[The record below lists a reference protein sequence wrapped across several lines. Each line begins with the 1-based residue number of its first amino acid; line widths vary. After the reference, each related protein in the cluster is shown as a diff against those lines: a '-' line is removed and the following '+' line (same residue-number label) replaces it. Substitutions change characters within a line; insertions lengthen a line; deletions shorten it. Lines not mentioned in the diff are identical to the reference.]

1 MTFITDKSSKSASSS
16 VPKPSRQVST
26 KVTDFFAPDGPLA
39 GVLTDYQVRQ
49 QQLDLSVAIEQA
61 IANKTTLIAEA
72 GTGTGKTFA
81 YLVPAIQSQQKV
93 IISTGTKNLQEQ
105 LFNRDL
111 PLVKALINKQKDTAL
126 LKGRSNY
133 LCLHRLKLSELSVR
147 GIDKETLSEFTLV
160 RNWSVGTKTGDMS
173 DLKSLKEDA
182 KVLPMVTST
191 IDNCLGKDCS
201 YFDECFLVKARQ
213 KALQADVVI
222 VNHHLFFADLAL
234 KEQGFGELIPAADSI
249 IFDEAHLV
257 PDIASEYFGENFS
270 TRQLV
275 DQLKDLVKIQKVSV
289 KDANQLSEFA
299 EKCQYSA
306 SDLRMQFTLESER
319 GNWLEQMKRDIIAQH
334 ITQLLSNLHNLLEV
348 GKLHDGRDKDLDSL
362 LEKIDT
368 STKRLRLFTLND
380 HKDVSLWFE
389 TSKYHLNLHLTPLS
403 IAKQFSK
410 VMDERQA
417 SWVFTSAT
425 LAINGE
431 FSHFQKLMGLTDAHS
446 VCFDSPFDYQKQA
459 MLCVPRYLPEPSS
472 KNIKQALVETA
483 IILIKAAKGRSFI
496 LFTSHYMMREVS
508 TLVRDLID
516 NPIFV
521 QGERSKGAILED
533 YLADSKSVLFATGAF
548 WEGVDVKGDNLLCVM
563 IDKLPF
569 ASPDDPLLKARLDDC
584 QKQGGSPFFD
594 IQIPQAVIAL
604 KQGAGRLIRDFEDRG
619 VLVICDN
626 RLVTK
631 PYASTFLAS
640 LPNMRKTRDL
650 QKVAEFLS
658 SIE

>member
-1 MTFITDKSSKSASSS
+1 
-16 VPKPSRQVST
+16 
-26 KVTDFFAPDGPLA
+26 
-39 GVLTDYQVRQ
+39 
-49 QQLDLSVAIEQA
+49 
-61 IANKTTLIAEA
+61 
-72 GTGTGKTFA
+72 
-81 YLVPAIQSQQKV
+81 VPAIQSQQKV

-105 LFNRDL
+105 LFKRDL
-111 PLVKALINKQKDTAL
+111 PLVKELINKQKDTAL

-133 LCLHRLKLSELSVR
+133 LCLHRVKLNEISQR
-147 GIDKETLSEFTLV
+147 GIEKETLLEYKMV
-160 RNWSVGTKTGDMS
+160 QKWSVGTKTGDMS
-173 DLKSLKEDA
+173 DLKGLKEDA
-182 KVLPMVTST
+182 RVLPMVTST

-201 YFDECFLVKARQ
+201 YYDDCFLVKARQ
-213 KALQADVVI
+213 KAMQADVVI

-234 KEQGFGELIPAADSI
+234 KEQGFGELIPAADCI

-270 TRQLV
+270 TRQLNE
-275 DQLKDLVKIQKVSV
+275 QLKDLIKLQKVSV

-299 EKCQYSA
+299 EKCQYSV
-306 SDLRMQFTLESER
+306 SDLRMQFPTDSER
-319 GNWLEQMKRDIIAQH
+319 GNWLEAMKRVPVAEQIQM
-334 ITQLLSNLHNLLEV
+334 LLSYLGNLLEV
-348 GKLHDGRDKDLDSL
+348 GKVHDGRDKDLDAL
-362 LEKIDT
+362 LEKIKT
-368 STKRLRLFTLND
+368 NTERLRLFTFTD

-389 TSKYHLNLHLTPLS
+389 TTKYHLTLHLTPLS

-410 VMDERQA
+410 VMNEREA
-417 SWVFTSAT
+417 SWIFTSAT
-425 LAINGE
+425 LAIEGE
-431 FSHFQKLMGLTDAHS
+431 FSHFQNLMGLHDADS
-446 VCFDSPFDYQKQA
+446 LCFDSPFDYQKQA

-472 KNIKQALVETA
+472 KNIKQALVDTA
-483 IILIKAAKGRSFI
+483 ITLIEAAKGRSFI

-508 TLVRDLID
+508 SLVKERIN
-516 NPIFV
+516 NPIYV
-521 QGERSKGAILED
+521 QGERSKAAILED
-533 YLADSKSVLFATGAF
+533 YLADSESVLFATGAF
-548 WEGVDVKGDNLLCVM
+548 WEGVDVKGDDLLCVM

-650 QKVAEFLS
+650 KTVQAFLS
-658 SIE
+658 SIG

>member
-1 MTFITDKSSKSASSS
+1 MRSTASSH
-16 VPKPSRQVST
+16 PPALNKQLST
-26 KVTDFFAPDGPLA
+26 KVSDFFAEYGPLSS
-39 GVLTDYQVRQ
+39 VLSGYQVRQ

-61 IANKTTLIAEA
+61 IATKTALIAEA

-81 YLVPAIQSQQKV
+81 YLVPAIQSKQKV

-105 LFNRDL
+105 LFKRDL
-111 PLVKALINKQKDTAL
+111 PLVKELINKQKDTAL

-133 LCLHRLKLSELSVR
+133 LCLHRLKLNEISHR
-147 GIDKETLSEFTLV
+147 GIEKETLQEFRTV
-160 RNWSVGTKTGDMS
+160 QKWSVGTKTGDMS
-173 DLKSLKEDA
+173 DLKNLKEDA
-182 KVLPMVTST
+182 KVLPLVTST

-201 YFDECFLVKARQ
+201 YYDDCFMVKARQ
-213 KALQADVVI
+213 KAMQADVVI

-234 KEQGFGELIPAADSI
+234 KEQGFGELIPAVDSI

-270 TRQLV
+270 TRQLN

-299 EKCQYSA
+299 EKCQYA
-306 SDLRMQFTLESER
+306 VSDLRMQFASDSER
-319 GNWLEQMKRDIIAQH
+319 GNWLGAMKRKPVADQ
-334 ITQLLSNLHNLLEV
+334 ITELLNFLGNLVEV
-348 GKLHDGRDKDLDSL
+348 GKIHDGRDKDLDAL
-362 LEKIDT
+362 LEKINT
-368 STKRLRLFTLND
+368 NAERLRLFTFDD

-389 TSKYHLNLHLTPLS
+389 TTKYHLTLHLTPLS

-410 VMDERQA
+410 VMNDREA

-425 LAINGE
+425 LAIDGQ
-431 FSHFQKLMGLTDAHS
+431 FDHFQRLMGLQDADS
-446 VCFDSPFDYQKQA
+446 LCFDSPFDYQKQA
-459 MLCVPRYLPEPSS
+459 MLCVPRYLPEPNNP
-472 KNIKQALVETA
+472 KIKAALVNTA
-483 IILIKAAKGRSFI
+483 ISLIEAAKGRSFI

-508 TLVRDLID
+508 SLVKERIE
-516 NPIFV
+516 NEVYV
-521 QGERSKGAILED
+521 QGERSKAAILED
-533 YLADSKSVLFATGAF
+533 YLADSTSVLFATGAF
-548 WEGVDVKGDNLLCVM
+548 WEGVDVKGDDLLCVM

-650 QKVAEFLS
+650 KNVQDFLS
-658 SIE
+658 SIS

>member
-1 MTFITDKSSKSASSS
+1 MTNR
-16 VPKPSRQVST
+16 VRE
-26 KVTDFFAPDGPLA
+26 FFANEGPLA
-39 GVLTDYQVRQ
+39 GVLNGYQVRQ

-61 IANKTTLIAEA
+61 LATKTALIAEA

-105 LFNRDL
+105 LFKRDL
-111 PLVKALINKQKDTAL
+111 PLVKTLINKQKDTAL

-133 LCLHRLKLSELSVR
+133 LCLHRIKLNEMSQR
-147 GIDKETLSEFTLV
+147 GFEKETLQEFRMV
-160 RNWSVGTKTGDMS
+160 QKWSLGTKTGDMA
-173 DLKSLKEDA
+173 DLKNLKEDA

-201 YFDECFLVKARQ
+201 YYDECYLVKARQ
-213 KALQADVVI
+213 KAMQADVVI

-270 TRQLV
+270 TRQLN

-299 EKCQYSA
+299 EKCQYA
-306 SDLRMQFTLESER
+306 VSDLRMQFPADSER
-319 GNWLEQMKRDIIAQH
+319 GEWLSAMKRVPVAEQVNE
-334 ITQLLSNLHNLLEV
+334 LLGYLANLLEV
-348 GKLHDGRDKDLDSL
+348 GKLHDGRDKDLDAL
-362 LEKIDT
+362 LEKI
-368 STKRLRLFTLND
+368 STNSERLRLFTFTD
-380 HKDVSLWFE
+380 HKDLSLWFE
-389 TSKYHLNLHLTPLS
+389 TSKYHLTLHLTPLS
-403 IAKQFSK
+403 IAKQFTK
-410 VMDERQA
+410 VMDEREA

-425 LAINGE
+425 LAIDGK
-431 FSHFQKLMGLTDAHS
+431 FTHFQKLMGLHDADTL
-446 VCFDSPFDYQKQA
+446 CLDSPFDYQKQA
-459 MLCVPRYLPEPSS
+459 ILCVPRYLPEPSS
-472 KNIKQALVETA
+472 KKIKDALVETA
-483 IILIKAAKGRSFI
+483 ISLIEAAKGRSFI

-508 TLVRDLID
+508 AIVKEKID
-516 NPIFV
+516 NPIYV
-521 QGERSKGAILED
+521 QGERSKAAILED
-533 YLADSKSVLFATGAF
+533 YLAKSESVLFATGAF
-548 WEGVDVKGDNLLCVM
+548 WEGVDVKGDDLLCVM

-584 QKQGGSPFFD
+584 QKQGGKPFFD

-640 LPNMRKTRDL
+640 LPNMRKTRNL
-650 QKVAEFLS
+650 NIVKAFLS
-658 SIE
+658 SM

>member
-1 MTFITDKSSKSASSS
+1 MSSISSS
-16 VPKPSRQVST
+16 SRQSSSSQKQLSPKVSE
-26 KVTDFFAPDGPLA
+26 FFAVDGPLA
-39 GVLTDYQVRQ
+39 NVLTGYQVRQ
-49 QQLDLSVAIEQA
+49 QQVDLSVAIEQA
-61 IANKTTLIAEA
+61 ISSKTALIAEA

-81 YLVPAIQSQQKV
+81 YLVPAIQSKQKV

-105 LFNRDL
+105 LFKRDL
-111 PLVKALINKQKDTAL
+111 PLVKELINKQKDTAL

-133 LCLHRLKLSELSVR
+133 LCLHRTKLNEVSHR
-147 GIDKETLSEFTLV
+147 GFEKETLQELRLV
-160 RNWSVGTKTGDMS
+160 QKWAVGTKTGDMS
-173 DLKSLKEDA
+173 DLKNLKEDA
-182 KVLPMVTST
+182 KVLPLVTSN

-201 YFDECFLVKARQ
+201 YYDDCFLVKARQ
-213 KALQADVVI
+213 KAMQADVVI

-234 KEQGFGELIPAADSI
+234 KEQGFGELIPNVDSI

-270 TRQLV
+270 TRQLN
-275 DQLKDLVKIQKVSV
+275 DQLKDLIKIQKVSV

-299 EKCQYSA
+299 EKCQYA
-306 SDLRMQFTLESER
+306 VSDLRMQFASDSER
-319 GNWLEQMKRDIIAQH
+319 GNWLDAMKRKPVEDQVG
-334 ITQLLSNLHNLLEV
+334 QLLEFLMSLIEV
-348 GKLHDGRDKDLDSL
+348 GKIHDGRDNDLDAL
-362 LEKIDT
+362 LEKININT
-368 STKRLRLFTLND
+368 ERLRLFTFAD

-389 TSKYHLNLHLTPLS
+389 TTKYHMNMHLTPLS

-410 VMDERQA
+410 VMNDRDA

-425 LAINGE
+425 LAIDGK
-431 FSHFQKLMGLTDAHS
+431 FDHFQRLMGLYEADTL
-446 VCFDSPFDYQKQA
+446 CFDSPFDYQKQA
-459 MLCVPRYLPEPSS
+459 LLCVPRYLPEPSS
-472 KNIKQALVETA
+472 PKIKTALVDTA
-483 IILIKAAKGRSFI
+483 ISLIDAAKGRSFI

-508 TLVRDLID
+508 GLVKEQIS
-516 NPIFV
+516 NEVYV
-521 QGERSKGAILED
+521 QGERSKSAILED
-533 YLADSKSVLFATGAF
+533 YLADSTSVLFATGAF
-548 WEGVDVKGDNLLCVM
+548 WEGVDVKGDDLLCVM

-640 LPNMRKTRDL
+640 LPNMRKTRNLENVQD
-650 QKVAEFLS
+650 FLS
-658 SIE
+658 SIS

>member
-1 MTFITDKSSKSASSS
+1 MQQLSN
-16 VPKPSRQVST
+16 
-26 KVTDFFAPDGPLA
+26 KVTEFFAQNGPLST
-39 GVLTDYQVRQ
+39 VLSGYQLRQ

-61 IANKTTLIAEA
+61 LVNKTALIAEA

-105 LFNRDL
+105 LFKRDL
-111 PLVKALINKQKDTAL
+111 PLVKQLINKQKDTAL

-133 LCLHRLKLSELSVR
+133 LCLHRIKLNETSQR
-147 GIDKETLSEFTLV
+147 GIEHETVLEFKMV
-160 RNWSVGTKTGDMS
+160 QKWSVGTKTGDMS
-173 DLKSLKEDA
+173 DLKGLKEDA
-182 KVLPMVTST
+182 RVLPLVTST

-201 YFDECFLVKARQ
+201 YYDDCFLVKARQ
-213 KALQADVVI
+213 KAMQADVVI

-234 KEQGFGELIPAADSI
+234 KEQGFGELIPAADAI

-270 TRQLV
+270 TRQLN
-275 DQLKDLVKIQKVSV
+275 DQLKDLVKLQKVNL

-299 EKCQYSA
+299 EKCQYA
-306 SDLRMQFTLESER
+306 VSDLRMQFAHDSER
-319 GNWLEQMKRDIIAQH
+319 GNWLHAMKRTPVAEQ
-334 ITQLLSNLHNLLEV
+334 ITLLLNFLDNLLEV
-348 GKLHDGRDKDLDSL
+348 GKIHDSRDKDLDAL
-362 LEKIDT
+362 LEKINQ
-368 STKRLRLFTLND
+368 SHECLRLFTFSD

-389 TSKYHLNLHLTPLS
+389 TTKYHLTLHLTPLS
-403 IAKQFSK
+403 IAKQFAK
-410 VMDERQA
+410 VMDDRQA

-425 LAINGE
+425 LAIDGE
-431 FSHFQKLMGLTDAHS
+431 FTHFQKLMGLQGATS
-446 VCFDSPFDYQKQA
+446 VCYDSPFDYQKQA
-459 MLCVPRYLPEPSS
+459 MLCVPRYLPEPNS
-472 KNIKQALVETA
+472 KDMKQALVDTA
-483 IILIKAAKGRSFI
+483 IALIASAKGRSFI

-508 TLVRDLID
+508 GLVKELID
-516 NPIFV
+516 TPVYV
-521 QGERSKGAILED
+521 QGERSKAAILED
-533 YLADSKSVLFATGAF
+533 YLADASSALFATGAF
-548 WEGVDVKGDNLLCVM
+548 WEGVDVKGDDLLCVM

-604 KQGAGRLIRDFEDRG
+604 KQGAGRLIRDFQDRG

-650 QKVAEFLS
+650 NAVQAFLS
-658 SIE
+658 SID

>member
-1 MTFITDKSSKSASSS
+1 MIPEPSLSVHKSPQQQLSN
-16 VPKPSRQVST
+16 
-26 KVTDFFAPDGPLA
+26 KVTDFFAQDGPLA
-39 GVLTDYQVRQ
+39 GVLGDYQVRQ

-61 IANKTTLIAEA
+61 LASKTALIAEA

-105 LFNRDL
+105 LFKRDL
-111 PLVKALINKQKDTAL
+111 PLVKELINKQKDTAL

-133 LCLHRLKLSELSVR
+133 LCLHRVKLNEISQR
-147 GIDKETLSEFTLV
+147 GIEKETLLEYKMV
-160 RNWSVGTKTGDMS
+160 QKWSVGTKTGDMS
-173 DLKSLKEDA
+173 DLKGLKEDA
-182 KVLPMVTST
+182 RVLPMVTST

-201 YFDECFLVKARQ
+201 YYDDCFLVKARQ
-213 KALQADVVI
+213 KAMQADVVI

-234 KEQGFGELIPAADSI
+234 KEQGFGELIPAAD
-249 IFDEAHLV
+249 
-257 PDIASEYFGENFS
+257 IASEYFGENFS
-270 TRQLV
+270 TRQLNE
-275 DQLKDLVKIQKVSV
+275 QLKDLIKLQKVSV

-299 EKCQYSA
+299 EKCQYSV
-306 SDLRMQFTLESER
+306 SDLRMQFPTDSER
-319 GNWLEQMKRDIIAQH
+319 GNWLEAMKRVPVAEQIQM
-334 ITQLLSNLHNLLEV
+334 LLSYLGNLLEV
-348 GKLHDGRDKDLDSL
+348 GKVHDGRDKDLDAL
-362 LEKIDT
+362 LEKIKT
-368 STKRLRLFTLND
+368 NTERLRLFTFTD

-389 TSKYHLNLHLTPLS
+389 TTKYHLTLHLTPLS

-410 VMDERQA
+410 VMNEREA
-417 SWVFTSAT
+417 SWIFTSAT
-425 LAINGE
+425 LAIEGE
-431 FSHFQKLMGLTDAHS
+431 FSHFQNLMGLHDADS
-446 VCFDSPFDYQKQA
+446 LCFDSPFDYQKQA

-472 KNIKQALVETA
+472 KNIKQALVDTA
-483 IILIKAAKGRSFI
+483 ITLIEAAKGRSFI

-508 TLVRDLID
+508 SLVKERIN
-516 NPIFV
+516 NPIYV
-521 QGERSKGAILED
+521 QGERSKAAILED
-533 YLADSKSVLFATGAF
+533 YLADSESVLFATGAF
-548 WEGVDVKGDNLLCVM
+548 WEGVDVKGDDLLCVM

-650 QKVAEFLS
+650 KTVQAFLS
-658 SIE
+658 SIG

>member
-1 MTFITDKSSKSASSS
+1 MTPEHSSLSVHKS
-16 VPKPSRQVST
+16 PQRQLSNKVS
-26 KVTDFFAPDGPLA
+26 DFFAEDGPLA
-39 GVLTDYQVRQ
+39 SVISDYQLRQ

-61 IANKTTLIAEA
+61 IESRTALIAEA

-105 LFNRDL
+105 LFKRDL
-111 PLVKALINKQKDTAL
+111 PLVKELINKQKDTAL

-133 LCLHRLKLSELSVR
+133 LCLHRARLNEISQR
-147 GIDKETLSEFTLV
+147 GIEKETLLEFKMV
-160 RNWSVGTKTGDMS
+160 QKWSLGTKTGDMS
-173 DLKSLKEDA
+173 DLKNLKEDA

-201 YFDECFLVKARQ
+201 YYDDCFLVKARQ
-213 KALQADVVI
+213 KAMQADVVI

-234 KEQGFGELIPAADSI
+234 KEQGFGELIPAADCI

-270 TRQLV
+270 TRQLSE
-275 DQLKDLVKIQKVSV
+275 QLKDLIKIQKISV

-299 EKCQYSA
+299 DKCIYA
-306 SDLRMQFTLESER
+306 VSDLRMQFPNDSER
-319 GNWLEQMKRDIIAQH
+319 GNWLGAMKRVPVAEQ
-334 ITQLLSNLHNLLEV
+334 ITQLLSFLGNLLEV
-348 GKLHDGRDKDLDSL
+348 GKVHDGRDKDLDAL
-362 LEKIDT
+362 LEKIKT
-368 STKRLRLFTLND
+368 NTERLRLFTFSD
-380 HKDVSLWFE
+380 HKEVSLWFE
-389 TSKYHLNLHLTPLS
+389 TTKYHLTLHLTPLS

-410 VMDERQA
+410 VMNEREA

-431 FSHFQKLMGLTDAHS
+431 FSHFQKLMGLQDTES
-446 VCFDSPFDYQKQA
+446 LCFDSPFDYQKQA

-472 KNIKQALVETA
+472 KKIKQALVDTA
-483 IILIKAAKGRSFI
+483 ITLIKAAKGRSFI

-508 TLVRDLID
+508 NLVKDLID
-516 NPIFV
+516 TPVYV
-521 QGERSKGAILED
+521 QGERSKAAILED
-533 YLADSKSVLFATGAF
+533 YLSDTQSVLFATGAF
-548 WEGVDVKGDNLLCVM
+548 WEGVDVKGDDLLCVM

-650 QKVAEFLS
+650 KTVQAFLA
-658 SIE
+658 SID

>member
-1 MTFITDKSSKSASSS
+1 MTSTPALSIQVLSPSKQLSA
-16 VPKPSRQVST
+16 
-26 KVTDFFAPDGPLA
+26 KVTDFFAEAGPLSS
-39 GVLTDYQVRQ
+39 VLSDYQLRQ
-49 QQLDLSVAIEQA
+49 QQVDLSVAIEQA
-61 IANKTTLIAEA
+61 ISTKTALIAEA

-105 LFNRDL
+105 LFKRDL
-111 PLVKALINKQKDTAL
+111 PLVKELINIQKETAL

-133 LCLHRLKLSELSVR
+133 LCLHRVKINEISER
-147 GIDKETLSEFTLV
+147 GLEKETLQEFRTV
-160 RNWSVGTKTGDMS
+160 QKWSVGTKTGDMS
-173 DLKSLKEDA
+173 DLKNLKEDA
-182 KVLPMVTST
+182 KVLPLVTST

-201 YFDECFLVKARQ
+201 YYDDCFLVKARQ
-213 KALQADVVI
+213 KAMQADVVI

-234 KEQGFGELIPAADSI
+234 KEQGFGELIPAVDSI

-270 TRQLV
+270 TRQLN
-275 DQLKDLVKIQKVSV
+275 DQLKDLIKIQKVSV

-299 EKCQYSA
+299 EKCQYA
-306 SDLRMQFTLESER
+306 VSDLRMQFAGDSER
-319 GNWLEQMKRDIIAQH
+319 GNWLGAMKRKPVADH
-334 ITQLLSNLHNLLEV
+334 ITELLNFLSNLLEV
-348 GKLHDGRDKDLDSL
+348 GKIQDGRDKDLDAL
-362 LEKIDT
+362 LEKINT
-368 STKRLRLFTLND
+368 NTERLRLFTFDD

-389 TSKYHLNLHLTPLS
+389 TSKYHLTLHLTPLS

-410 VMDERQA
+410 VMNEREA
-417 SWVFTSAT
+417 SWIFTSAT
-425 LAINGE
+425 LAIDGK
-431 FSHFQKLMGLTDAHS
+431 FDHFQRLMGLQNADS
-446 VCFDSPFDYQKQA
+446 LCFDSPFDYQKQA

-472 KNIKQALVETA
+472 PKIKGALVDTA
-483 IILIKAAKGRSFI
+483 ISLIEAAKGRSFI

-508 TLVRDLID
+508 SLVKEKIE
-516 NPIFV
+516 NAVYV
-521 QGERSKGAILED
+521 QGERSKAAILED
-533 YLADSKSVLFATGAF
+533 YLADSTSVLFATGAF
-548 WEGVDVKGDNLLCVM
+548 WEGVDVKGDDLLCVM

-631 PYASTFLAS
+631 PYASTFLSS

-650 QKVAEFLS
+650 KNVQDFLS
-658 SIE
+658 SIS